1 MAKAAF
7 SKVFVVGRKRIHK
20 VKRDIISEPIT
31 GESTVAKVA
40 EVKRGKKREARFQ
53 AALQKGDIIMSGMSV
68 DELKDKRKFPNLVAS
83 FDNCMNEAE
92 LRNEFPKNGIGH
104 NFFMGG
110 HKFKFYVTSDQVNLV
125 AQVHKDN
132 SPIYIILSSPDTNGI
147 NSINESLLLLCLAR

>member
-31 GESTVAKVA
+31 AESTSPKDT

-53 AALQKGDIIMSGMSV
+53 AALQKGDIITSEMSV
-68 DELKDKRKFPNLVAS
+68 AELKDKRHFHNLVAS

-110 HKFKFYVTSDQVNLV
+110 HKLKFYVTSDQTHLV
-125 AQVHKDN
+125 AQVLKDN
-132 SPIYIILSSPDTNGI
+132 SPI
-147 NSINESLLLLCLAR
+147 